1 MQFDDMLSGSSEV
14 TLITGDGS
22 RWVGLQVQVL
32 VPGVYIIRFA
42 KNMINSPLPPPQKK
56 WISRRIYTPEQ
67 ERQVEVGCEVIKYLL
82 AFIDPEI
89 VLQK

>member
-42 KNMINSPLPPPQKK
+42 KNMINSPLPPPKK
-56 WISRRIYTPEQ
+56 RKRGEKGRVKRGNGKGKEKQ
-67 ERQVEVGCEVIKYLL
+67 GEEG
-82 AFIDPEI
+82 I
-89 VLQK
+89 VLVQAVLGC